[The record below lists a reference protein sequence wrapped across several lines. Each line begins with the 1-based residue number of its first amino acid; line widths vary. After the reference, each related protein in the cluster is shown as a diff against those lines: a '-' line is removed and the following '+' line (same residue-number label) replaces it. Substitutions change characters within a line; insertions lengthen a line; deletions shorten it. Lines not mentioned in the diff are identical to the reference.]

1 MAIIK
6 IKRGA
11 SVPTGLTAGELA
23 WNYLNSNLFIGA
35 TGSQIIR
42 IAGSNSVQTFN
53 GLSGAVSGVTTS
65 VANTFTPLQTFNS
78 GISASGGT
86 FATDI
91 VVNGVIVGRGAGSAT
106 TNTAVGNG
114 ALTSNTTGVQNGA
127 FGTQALSACSTGSS
141 NIGIGRRALNQLT
154 NGGNNVV
161 IGSNAAI
168 SFNGNNLVAVG
179 SNCVGSLT
187 TGTGG
192 IYIGNGSDSS
202 GSDRTNEIVIGSS
215 IAGLGSNTTLIG
227 PSTQTLAR
235 INGLLDVPSGISSA
249 GATFSALTTF
259 NSGISAAGGTFTN
272 ISIRNSSNSLTT
284 TITAPS
290 TSGTAKSITLP
301 NRSGTIALEHSS
313 GPIISDAG
321 GDIIINPFGMT
332 INNLPTVTDLGVMG
346 NTAYMLHL
354 NPFEIPKGCTLTRVV
369 AIQGAPCTGHTGSM
383 IFAVYDTG
391 LTNGLPNNLIY
402 SSASVQITKTDYQR
416 YTATP
421 NVNLTAGS
429 YWIGY
434 LMDRTGVT
442 GNMSWGTVSGKAQSW
457 DAFSNGGRFFNSG
470 QMATIRYRLSGFTLA
485 SQLTAGFTSGVASG
499 SNPAI
504 GYGNSET
511 YYDNKSPWVGISVQ
525 Q

>member
-1 MAIIK
+1 MCVAAGITLSIPAGTRTH
-6 IKRGA
+6 ISQQGIRGA
-11 SVPTGLTAGELA
+11 GFKIRNQVSFGFGSGDANEIDIGASGANITLAPTTNIVTIDTGLSTKTGDYQTGIRFLGYESMLGVPYNTLLIGGVGGGNTLYLPNGNGVLA
-23 WNYLNSNLFIGA
+23 LSNDVV
-35 TGSQIIR
+35 TR
-42 IAGSNSVQTFN
+42 FN
-53 GLSGAVSGVTTS
+53 GLTGSVTGVTTGN
-65 VANTFTPLQTFNS
+65 ANTFGPVQSF
-78 GISASGGT
+78 
-86 FATDI
+86 
-91 VVNGVIVGRGAGSAT
+91 
-106 TNTAVGNG
+106 TN
-114 ALTSNTTGVQNGA
+114 
-127 FGTQALSACSTGSS
+127 
-141 NIGIGRRALNQLT
+141 
-154 NGGNNVV
+154 
-161 IGSNAAI
+161 
-168 SFNGNNLVAVG
+168 
-179 SNCVGSLT
+179 
-187 TGTGG
+187 
-192 IYIGNGSDSS
+192 
-202 GSDRTNEIVIGSS
+202 
-215 IAGLGSNTTLIG
+215 
-227 PSTQTLAR
+227 
-235 INGLLDVPSGISSA
+235 
-249 GATFSALTTF
+249 
-259 NSGISAAGGTFTN
+259 GISAAGATFTN

-332 INNLPTVTDLGVMG
+332 INNLPTVTDLGVTG

-354 NPFEIPKGCTLTRVV
+354 NPFEIPKGCTLTRVL

-421 NVNLTAGS
+421 NVYLTAGS

-442 GNMSWGTVSGKAQSW
+442 GNMSWGTVAGKAQSW
-457 DAFSNGGRFFNSG
+457 DAFSNGGRLFNNG

-485 SQLTAGFTSGVASG
+485 SQLTAGFTSGVATG

>member
-23 WNYLNSNLFIGA
+23 WDYLNSNLFIGA

-65 VANTFTPLQTFNS
+65 VANVFTPVQTFNS

-114 ALTSNTTGVQNGA
+114 ALTSNTTGLQNGA
-127 FGTQALSACSTGSS
+127 FGTQALSACSTGSA

-154 NGGNNVV
+154 NGGNNVA

-168 SFNGNNLVAVG
+168 GFNGNNLVAVG
-179 SNCVGSLT
+179 SNCVASLT

-215 IAGLGSNTTLIG
+215 IGGLGSNTTHIG

-235 INGLLDVPSGISSA
+235 INGLLDIP
-249 GATFSALTTF
+249 
-259 NSGISAAGGTFTN
+259 SGISAAGGTFSALTN
-272 ISIRNSSNSLTT
+272 FTNGISASGGTFSGSVSSSGFILTSDGIKSLTGTTYTFLASDNGDVLTHNNASGCTFTVPSGLPVGFST
-284 TITAPS
+284 TIIRLNS
-290 TSGTAKSITLP
+290 TGKVA
-301 NRSGTIALEHSS
+301 
-313 GPIISDAG
+313 
-321 GDIIINPFGMT
+321 F
-332 INNLPTVTDLGVMG
+332 
-346 NTAYMLHL
+346 
-354 NPFEIPKGCTLTRVV
+354 IP
-369 AIQGAPCTGHTGSM
+369 
-383 IFAVYDTG
+383 
-391 LTNGLPNNLIY
+391 
-402 SSASVQITKTDYQR
+402 AS
-416 YTATP
+416 
-421 NVNLTAGS
+421 
-429 YWIGY
+429 
-434 LMDRTGVT
+434 GVT
-442 GNMSWGTVSGKAQSW
+442 M
-457 DAFSNGGRFFNSG
+457 NS
-470 QMATIRYRLSGFTLA
+470 Y
-485 SQLTAGFTSGVASG
+485 AGFTALSGQHASASLISYA
-499 SNPAI
+499 SNV
-504 GYGNSET
+504 YNLSGNL
-511 YYDNKSPWVGISVQ
+511 I
-525 Q
+525 